1 MRIAL
6 NNIVCNKE
14 DIPIL
19 NGITCSFQSGI
30 TYVVGKNGTGKSTLL
45 KLLATAILPDEGSVT
60 YTKLIRDP
68 KIGLHRRELNIE
80 GIRQVIGFMPQH
92 FTGYPEMTVERY
104 LKHMAF
110 HKGIPHKFV
119 KPFINEWLVG
129 AGLDKI
135 KRKKL
140 RNLSGGQRQKIG
152 LIQALINHPRICI
165 LDEPFEG
172 LDTRE
177 KLFFKRIIQR
187 LSYHSIVI
195 MSTHLLEE
203 IEQTSDAS
211 VLYIAEGGISFYGG
225 ADELDRIVENLIA
238 IIETPPN

>member
-6 NNIVCNKE
+6 NNIACNKE

-45 KLLATAILPDEGSVT
+45 KLLATAISPDGGSVT
-60 YTKLIRDP
+60 YTKLIRDE
-68 KIGLHRRELNIE
+68 KIGLHRRQLSVEE
-80 GIRQVIGFMPQH
+80 VRRVIGFMPQH
-92 FTGYPEMTVERY
+92 FTGYPEMIVERY
-104 LKHMAF
+104 LKHMVF

-119 KPFINEWLVG
+119 KSFIDEWLVG
-129 AGLDKI
+129 AGLDEI

-152 LIQALINHPRICI
+152 LIQALINQPRICI

-172 LDTRE
+172 LDTKE
-177 KLFFKRIIQR
+177 KLFFKRVIQR

-211 VLYIAEGGISFYGG
+211 VLYIADGGISFYGG
-225 ADELDRIVENLIA
+225 ADELDRIVKDLMIDVEK
-238 IIETPPN
+238 